1 MVNPELDDN
10 VDRVLDVGE
19 YHKKRRIKDLLDAR
33 KDVRDARMKVQQ
45 ELHANRKY
53 STYDARRHYRTALT
67 GYLQELQPLMTI
79 TYPEVGKPYWEDLD
93 LGTFRVFPP
102 DATGKTPGHGNTRVT
117 KDDLPPPKEY
127 ELTGLSSILTFPS
140 PVIVEFDLPDLCD
153 RIKGFDGDPITRSD
167 IPRDN
172 LDLAF
177 QEANS
182 FLAEIGLT
190 LEAEDDLPIDSL

>member
-1 MVNPELDDN
+1 
-10 VDRVLDVGE
+10 
-19 YHKKRRIKDLLDAR
+19 
-33 KDVRDARMKVQQ
+33 VRDTKIKVQQ
-45 ELHANRKY
+45 ELHANPKY
-53 STYDARRHYRTALT
+53 STYDARSHYRTALT
-67 GYLQELQPLMTI
+67 GYLQELQPLMTV
-79 TYPEVGKPYWEDLD
+79 TYPETGEDYWHDVD

-102 DATGKTPGHGNTRVT
+102 DATGSTPGIGSYTVT

-127 ELTGLSSILTFPS
+127 QLTGLNSILTFPS
-140 PVIVEFDLPDLCD
+140 PITVKFDLPDMCD
-153 RIKGFDGDPITRSD
+153 RIKEFDGNPVTKTN